1 MAKDMNIDENGIE
14 LTIAAAIPTFRREKE
29 LIDTISYL
37 LRQKAQLS
45 EILVLDQSES
55 HAPSVEMAL
64 SSWDAQGAVRWIKL
78 TKPSIP
84 AAMNSALME
93 ARADVVAFFDD
104 DIVPQENL
112 ISAHL
117 TAHGEPHTAVVA
129 GRIIQPWQIG
139 VDFSD
144 DETFHFAS
152 MRPRWIEGFMG
163 GNFSVRR
170 EVALRLGGFDENFVR
185 VAYNFEAEFS
195 HRLRRNG
202 YRIYFEPKAC
212 VYHLKA
218 PRGGTRI
225 AGDHLTTWRP
235 NHAVGA
241 YYCAL
246 RTKRGLDRPLAVL
259 RRLVKAV
266 ATRHHLQKPWW
277 IPATLTAEV
286 LGLVWA
292 LALAS
297 KGPNYVGA
305 KPGQKQWQ

>member
-1 MAKDMNIDENGIE
+1 MTPDFEIAVTANP
-14 LTIAAAIPTFRREKE
+14 LSIAAAIPTFRREKE

-84 AAMNSALME
+84 AAMNRALME
-93 ARADVVAFFDD
+93 SRADVVAFFDD

-129 GRIIQPWQIG
+129 GRVIQPWQIG
-139 VDFSD
+139 LDFSG

-152 MRPRWIEGFMG
+152 MHPCSIDRFIGC
-163 GNFSVRR
+163 NFSVRR
-170 EVALRLGGFDENFVR
+170 ELGVRIGGFDENFVG
-185 VAYNFEAEFS
+185 VAYNFEDEFS
-195 HRLRRNG
+195 HRLARNG

-212 VYHLKA
+212 VHHLKA
-218 PRGGTRI
+218 SSGGTRTT
-225 AGDHLTTWRP
+225 GDHLTTWRP

-297 KGPNYVGA
+297 KGPNYVGT